1 MIGGDPGAVGRERAL
16 PPEKLVALVEPIQ
29 GVDGAVVGRELQLG
43 ESRRWLGVDDGR
55 VCVIRVEQRGR
66 RRRVCRL

>member
-16 PPEKLVALVEPIQ
+16 PPETLVALVEPIQ

-43 ESRRWLGVDDGR
+43 ESRRRLDVDDGR
-55 VCVIRVEQRGR
+55 V
-66 RRRVCRL
+66 RLRSSEDDGAE